1 MRKFEAVRSERA
13 HLAARPAD
21 PPPPPIGH
29 NRPPK
34 LATWT
39 EFCWTKAQAE
49 AWKTPPI
56 EVVRRR
62 VAAAAALGLSYRDYT
77 SVVLDRGTY
86 LKAVVFAGRG
96 VLTARTDPT
105 RLNAAATT
113 KLGRIQREKAFAVAL
128 NPSAEEAASLNGLG
142 LGGWRA
148 AADYRDVP
156 TAIQTL
162 LDEKGVRPDAAV
174 MIGATQADRASAEAA
189 GLAKFLWAE
198 DYFAR

>member
-1 MRKFEAVRSERA
+1 M
-13 HLAARPAD
+13 ARRQPVLD
-21 PPPPPIGH
+21 LPPPPPIGH

-39 EFCWTKAQAE
+39 EFCWAKAQAE
-49 AWKTPPI
+49 AWKNPPI

-62 VAAAAALGLSYRDYT
+62 VAAATALGLSYRDYT
-77 SVVLDRGTY
+77 SVLLDRGTY
-86 LKAVVFAGRG
+86 LKAVVFVGRG

-105 RLNAAATT
+105 RVNAAATA
-113 KLGRIQREKAFAVAL
+113 KLGRIQRQKAFAVAL
-128 NPSAEEAASLNGLG
+128 NPPAEEAASLDKLG

-148 AADYRDVP
+148 AAGHRDVP
-156 TAIQTL
+156 ATVLAL
-162 LDEKGVRPDAAV
+162 LAENGVKRDAAV
-174 MIGATQADRASAEAA
+174 MVGGAQADRAAAEAA

>member
-1 MRKFEAVRSERA
+1 MRKFEAVRSEA
-13 HLAARPAD
+13 ASLAERLPD

-39 EFCWTKAQAE
+39 EFCWAKAQAD

-62 VAAAAALGLSYRDYT
+62 VAAATALGLSYRDYT
-77 SVVLDRGTY
+77 SVLLDRGAY
-86 LKAVVFAGRG
+86 VRAVVFVGRG
-96 VLTARTDPT
+96 VLTARTDPS
-105 RLNAAATT
+105 RLNAAATA

-128 NPSAEEAASLNGLG
+128 SPSAEEAASLDSVGLG
-142 LGGWRA
+142 EWRA
-148 AADYRDVP
+148 AAGYRDVP
-156 TAIQTL
+156 ATILAL
-162 LDEKGVRPDAAV
+162 LSENGVKPDAAV
-174 MIGATQADRASAEAA
+174 MIGAAQADRAAAEAA

>member
-1 MRKFEAVRSERA
+1 MRKFEAVRSEA
-13 HLAARPAD
+13 ASLAGRLPD

-29 NRPPK
+29 NLPPK

-39 EFCWTKAQAE
+39 EFCWAKAQAE

-62 VAAAAALGLSYRDYT
+62 VAAATALGLSYRDYT
-77 SVVLDRGTY
+77 SVLLDRGAY
-86 LKAVVFAGRG
+86 VRAVVFAGRG

-113 KLGRIQREKAFAVAL
+113 KLGRIQREKAFAIAL
-128 NPSAEEAASLNGLG
+128 NPSAEEAASLDGLG

-148 AADYRDVP
+148 AAGGRDVP
-156 TAIQTL
+156 TAIRTL
-162 LDEKGVRPDAAV
+162 LDEKGVKPDAAV
-174 MIGATQADRASAEAA
+174 MVGGAQ
-189 GLAKFLWAE
+189 
-198 DYFAR
+198 